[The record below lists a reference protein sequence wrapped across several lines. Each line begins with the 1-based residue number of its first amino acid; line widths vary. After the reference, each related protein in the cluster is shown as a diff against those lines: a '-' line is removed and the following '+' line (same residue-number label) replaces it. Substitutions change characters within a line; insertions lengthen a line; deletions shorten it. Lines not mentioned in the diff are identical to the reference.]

1 MGEDVKPLEVE
12 DLRRIRLEPGET
24 LAIVLAHEPTPAIA
38 ARIRDVVIRE
48 LGPDVGIL
56 VFGPGT
62 SLVAVRPA
70 EERPDEYQARTFRSP
85 R

>member
-1 MGEDVKPLEVE
+1 MKPLEVE

-24 LAIVLAHEPTPAIA
+24 LAIVLAFTPTPAVA

-48 LGPDVGIL
+48 LGPDVSVL
-56 VFGPGT
+56 VLPPGT
-62 SLVAVRPA
+62 DLVAVRPA